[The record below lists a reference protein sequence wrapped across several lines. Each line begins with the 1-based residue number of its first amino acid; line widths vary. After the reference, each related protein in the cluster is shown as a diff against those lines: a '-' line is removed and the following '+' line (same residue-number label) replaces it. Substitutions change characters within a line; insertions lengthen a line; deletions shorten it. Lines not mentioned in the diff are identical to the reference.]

1 MSEGFPDD
9 GFADAPPADE
19 FEVVPLSEAL
29 ALRDID
35 RLGLVDPCA
44 LQGEPVPE
52 RRWLVPHL
60 IPRGAV
66 TMLSGDG
73 GVGKSLL
80 AMQLM
85 TAGAIGGKWIGIDVP
100 RFKSLGYFCEDDRP
114 ELHRRQ
120 AAINHHMN
128 CDFADLEAMRWWPR
142 VGGDNVLVQ
151 YAKDSHAPPSL
162 KQGFKD
168 MQNIVRTLGIELIV
182 IDTVADVFGGNENFR
197 AEVRSFIAHMRE
209 LARINDGAVLL
220 TAHPSVAGQ
229 ASGTGLSGS
238 TAWNN
243 SVRSRL
249 YLTKPKAAADEDDDG
264 RQRELK
270 GMKANYAEAG
280 AKLKLRY
287 EQGVFVRSEDGG
299 YNQVTAIEQ
308 RNMAKKFAELVAI
321 ANVRGLILGPNRAA
335 NYAPKLLAD
344 LPEAEG
350 IAPRALAR
358 AMHEALKDGLVLSVE
373 EGPPSKRRPRLV
385 VPDQA
390 TR

>member
-1 MSEGFPDD
+1 MSDTIT
-9 GFADAPPADE
+9 
-19 FEVVPLSEAL
+19 FEEAQ
-29 ALRDID
+29 
-35 RLGLVDPCA
+35 RLVKAKAQGIVRPHT
-44 LQGEPVPE
+44 LQGEQVPE
-52 RRWLVPHL
+52 RRWLVRDL

-80 AMQLM
+80 ALQLM
-85 TAGAIGGKWIGIDVP
+85 TAGATGSKWIGIDVP
-100 RFKSLGYFCEDDRP
+100 RFSSFGFFCEDDRP

-120 AAINHHMN
+120 DAINRHFG
-128 CDFADLEAMRWWPR
+128 CDFSALERAIWWPR
-142 VGGDNVLVQ
+142 VGVENVMVQ
-151 YAKDSHAPPSL
+151 YSKDSHAPP
-162 KQGFKD
+162 KINKPYREVEK
-168 MQNIVRTLGIELIV
+168 IVREEAIELIV

-220 TAHPSVAGQ
+220 MAHPSVAGQ

-249 YLTKPKAAADEDDDG
+249 YLTKPKNAEDDDEDC
-264 RQRELK
+264 RELR
-270 GMKANYAEAG
+270 GMKSNYGASG
-280 AKLKLRY
+280 AKLKLKY
-287 EQGVFVRSEDGG
+287 EAGAFVRLGDGG
-299 YNQVTAIEQ
+299 YDKVTAIEQ

-321 ANVRGLILGPNRAA
+321 ANVRGLVLGPNRAT
-335 NYAPKLLAD
+335 NYAPRLLAD
-344 LPEAEG
+344 MPEASG
-350 IAPRALAR
+350 ITAKAFAR
-358 AMHEALKDGLVLSVE
+358 AMHEALRDGLVLSVE